1 MNSKKNN
8 IVISFTFGILLATG
22 FFLALFAPKEGYSYS
37 ERRKLSPLPEV
48 SQDTLLSGRFMS
60 DFESYTLD
68 NFPYR
73 DSFRSIKA
81 LASTELFHRQDNNG
95 IYASNGYLAAME
107 YPLDESSLDYA
118 AGRFRYIYDT
128 YLTAGNHIY
137 LSVIP
142 DKNCFLAPLGGRLSI
157 DYDEAEKHMAQKADF
172 AEYITISDLLE
183 LDDYYRTDTHW
194 RQEKITDVAN
204 RLLKGMGAA
213 FSQDYKTETLNQDF
227 YGVYYGQAA
236 LLFKP
241 DTLCCLTW
249 DSMENCRVLDWQNN
263 RQIPVYDLDRAKG
276 VDPYEMF
283 LSGPLSLITIDNPKA
298 PEEKKLVLF
307 RDSFGS
313 SIAPLFIGGYSQITL
328 VDIRY
333 IHPGVLGKF
342 IDFTA
347 CDVLFLYSTLV
358 LNNSTMIK

>member
-48 SQDTLLSGRFMS
+48 SQDTHLSGRFMS

-142 DKNCFLAPLGGRLSI
+142 DKNCFLALLGR
-157 DYDEAEKHMAQKADF
+157 
-172 AEYITISDLLE
+172 
-183 LDDYYRTDTHW
+183 
-194 RQEKITDVAN
+194 
-204 RLLKGMGAA
+204 MGAA